1 MIPMS
6 PIRRLVR
13 WMGAAI
19 LTASCAGCD
28 LEQLALLLF

>member
-1 MIPMS
+1 MTPIS

-13 WMGAAI
+13 LMGAAI
-19 LTASCAGCD
+19 LAASCAGCD

>member
-1 MIPMS
+1 MIPKL
-6 PIRRLVR
+6 PNRRFVR
-13 WMGAAI
+13 WMGTAI